1 MFAPDEPDNWTATT
15 SNCTTSNNCS
25 FACADGGSSCSSS
38 SSTLVF
44 NGAPPGS
51 FSYNNYLPDAGDGT
65 TCNNTVTVTAGSPA
79 TFTKTNHGFSP
90 GDQIIFSASGPL
102 PTGLSKTTR
111 YHVIGSGLTANSF
124 RVSTTSGGNA
134 INISGSGT
142 VLIANTFTCRTG
154 NANCARTGSTSK
166 SVGQSEQTGFANP
179 AVLTD
184 NALCKYGTTAEKATV
199 RSVTVGG
206 FPGGPNFMCTTASLL
221 PLSKDETTVKNAISA
236 MVASGY
242 TTIIE
247 GAMWGWRVLSP
258 GEPFTDGRAYG
269 TDNNTK
275 VLVLMT
281 DGQNTYYPTSKFLK
295 SWYHAYGYVDRNH
308 LGTTSTSS
316 STLTQ
321 FMDQRTAQAC
331 NNIKAA
337 GVVIY
342 TVAFQIPGDQAGAL
356 NLLQS
361 CASDQ
366 DKYYA
371 PGTAGELVAAF
382 NAIGR
387 DISQLRIA
395 Q

>member
-1 MFAPDEPDNWTATT
+1 
-15 SNCTTSNNCS
+15 
-25 FACADGGSSCSSS
+25 
-38 SSTLVF
+38 
-44 NGAPPGS
+44 
-51 FSYNNYLPDAGDGT
+51 
-65 TCNNTVTVTAGSPA
+65 
-79 TFTKTNHGFSP
+79 
-90 GDQIIFSASGPL
+90 
-102 PTGLSKTTR
+102 
-111 YHVIGSGLTANSF
+111 
-124 RVSTTSGGNA
+124 
-134 INISGSGT
+134 
-142 VLIANTFTCRTG
+142 
-154 NANCARTGSTSK
+154 
-166 SVGQSEQTGFANP
+166 
-179 AVLTD
+179 
-184 NALCKYGTTAEKATV
+184 
-199 RSVTVGG
+199 
-206 FPGGPNFMCTTASLL
+206 MCTTASLL

-258 GEPFTDGRAYG
+258 GEPFTGGRAYN
-269 TDNNTK
+269 TENNTK

-281 DGQNTYYPTSKFLK
+281 DGQNTYNPNSEFLK
-295 SWYHAYGYVDRNH
+295 SWYSTYGYVDRNH

-321 FMDQRTAQAC
+321 AMDQRTALAC
-331 NNIKAA
+331 SNIKAA
-337 GVVIY
+337 GVLIY

-395 Q
+395 E